1 MSDLM
6 NLEDTRQVLRQ
17 LTVIA
22 LTANRALYDG
32 LQSPNSEPSVER
44 RATLNRILGDLK
56 PMREGFMLTLR
67 TSDVR
72 LASELRDLI
81 HHLMDWNWLEE
92 LGLRWNTDE
101 PLERLGGQVVLYQ
114 HAIIA
119 LGVLPRLPANAVT
132 FPHGKYADIPVPST
146 PGETLDRLEE
156 LERTIWAASSEPV
169 NALSRDAVRR
179 TYGFFDATTW
189 LIATYLKDIVG
200 W

>member
-6 NLEDTRQVLRQ
+6 NLDDTRQVLRQ
-17 LTVIA
+17 LTIVA

-32 LQSPNSEPSVER
+32 LQSPNSEPSQER
-44 RATLNRILGDLK
+44 RATLNRILQDLK

-67 TSDVR
+67 TSDVKI
-72 LASELRDLI
+72 ASELRDLI
-81 HHLMDWNWLEE
+81 SYLMDWNWLGE

-119 LGVLPRLPANAVT
+119 LGMLPRLPANAVT
-132 FPHGKYADIPVPST
+132 YPHGQYTDIPVPST
-146 PGETLDRLEE
+146 PGEMLDRIEE
-156 LERTIWAASSEPV
+156 LEKTIWAASSEPV

-189 LIATYLKDIVG
+189 LIATYLKDVVG